1 MRFGTQRVS
10 HCARKVSVVLML
22 SLFTFCLSQ
31 AHAQTSPPST
41 TQSPNTAQKPLMAED
56 AFKNVQVL
64 RGIPAKEFM
73 ETMGFFAASLGLN
86 CTDCHG
92 EESAGDWSKYAA
104 DTRLKEMARRMIVMV
119 NAINKGDFGG
129 SRSVTC
135 YTCHRGA
142 EIPKVI
148 PSLAA
153 QNGPPP
159 PDDPDEAEVLA
170 TPQTSPSADEILDK
184 YVQAVGGSSKLASF
198 SAKGTY
204 GGYDTDFQE
213 VPVDVFAKAPD
224 QRAVIVHL
232 DNGDSSTIYDGR
244 NAWMAAPETLTP
256 VPVLPLVGADL
267 EGAKLDAELS
277 FPGSIKQ
284 KLTNWRVGFPSITI
298 DDHMVQ
304 IVEGIAPG
312 GMRVK
317 LYFDKDSGLL
327 VRQVRY
333 TNTAVGVTPTH
344 IEYSDYRPVAGLK
357 IPFRWTVTW
366 VDGQSTI
373 KLTEVQPNV
382 AVPAAKFAKPAP
394 PTAKATP

>member
-1 MRFGTQRVS
+1 MKFGTGRPSQ
-10 HCARKVSVVLML
+10 CAMKVSIVFLL
-22 SLFTFCLSQ
+22 CLSQ
-31 AHAQTSPPST
+31 AHAQTRPPSA
-41 TQSPNTAQKPLMAED
+41 TQSPAAAQKPLMSED
-56 AFKNVQVL
+56 AFKNIQVL
-64 RGIPAKEFM
+64 RGIPVKEFM

-104 DTRLKEMARRMIVMV
+104 DTRLKEMARRMVVMV
-119 NAINKGDFGG
+119 NVINKGDFGG

-142 EIPKVI
+142 SFRR
-148 PSLAA
+148 SLQASPRRYGA
-153 QNGPPP
+153 PP
-159 PDDPDEAEVLA
+159 PDDPDEVEILA
-170 TPQTSPSADEILDK
+170 TPQTSPTADQILDK
-184 YVQAVGGSSKLASF
+184 YVQAVGGAAKLASF

-213 VPVDVFAKAPD
+213 VPVEVFAKAPGE
-224 QRAVIVHL
+224 RAVIVHL
-232 DNGDSSTIYDGR
+232 ENGDSSTIYDGQ
-244 NAWMAAPETLTP
+244 NAWIAAPETLTP

-284 KLTNWRVGFPSITI
+284 RLMNWRVGFPSITI
-298 DDHMVQ
+298 DDRMVQ
-304 IVEGIAPG
+304 IVDGTTPG

-344 IEYSDYRPVAGLK
+344 IEYSDYRTVAGVK

-382 AVPAAKFAKPAP
+382 AVPVAKFAQPAP
-394 PTAKATP
+394 PTKATKP

>member
-1 MRFGTQRVS
+1 MKFGTQRVS
-10 HCARKVSVVLML
+10 QYARKVSVVLML

-31 AHAQTSPPST
+31 AHGQTSPPST

-170 TPQTSPSADEILDK
+170 TPQ
-184 YVQAVGGSSKLASF
+184 
-198 SAKGTY
+198 
-204 GGYDTDFQE
+204 
-213 VPVDVFAKAPD
+213 
-224 QRAVIVHL
+224 
-232 DNGDSSTIYDGR
+232 
-244 NAWMAAPETLTP
+244 
-256 VPVLPLVGADL
+256 
-267 EGAKLDAELS
+267 
-277 FPGSIKQ
+277 
-284 KLTNWRVGFPSITI
+284 
-298 DDHMVQ
+298 
-304 IVEGIAPG
+304 
-312 GMRVK
+312 
-317 LYFDKDSGLL
+317 
-327 VRQVRY
+327 
-333 TNTAVGVTPTH
+333 
-344 IEYSDYRPVAGLK
+344 
-357 IPFRWTVTW
+357 
-366 VDGQSTI
+366 
-373 KLTEVQPNV
+373 
-382 AVPAAKFAKPAP
+382 
-394 PTAKATP
+394 